1 MAETDKS
8 KHVGKTYRAN
18 NEMVAANR
26 MAFQIYLFANYF
38 DQYDIRFTT
47 LLLLIQSKK
56 KLPRQNTYRKVR
68 NKRRGLYFFFAIFS
82 EACIR
87 GRLINEGVLY

>member
-8 KHVGKTYRAN
+8 KHVGKTYLAN

-38 DQYDIRFTT
+38 DQYDST
-47 LLLLIQSKK
+47 LWKRPTNRLTFLLGHPIKIPLG
-56 KLPRQNTYRKVR
+56 LVNT
-68 NKRRGLYFFFAIFS
+68 NI
-82 EACIR
+82 
-87 GRLINEGVLY
+87 

>member
-8 KHVGKTYRAN
+8 KHVGKTYLAN

-38 DQYDIRFTT
+38 DQYDSQRET
-47 LLLLIQSKK
+47 LC
-56 KLPRQNTYRKVR
+56 
-68 NKRRGLYFFFAIFS
+68 S
-82 EACIR
+82 E
-87 GRLINEGVLY
+87 GR